1 MTTILPRHGLL
12 AAEWTKVRSVRS
24 TPLVLLFATAATVTI
39 GAVQARSA
47 AHGWDSWSPRERAE
61 FDPVFGIFTGFQLAQ
76 FAFGLLGVLAVS
88 AEFGTGTIRQTFV
101 AAPRRHQVLTAKLA
115 VVGGLAMAAGE
126 LLAFLTFFAGQF
138 ALSSKHLDVN
148 LGSAHV
154 LRAVLGQGFYL
165 CAVTLI
171 GVALGTVIRY
181 TAGAV
186 AAISGLLFLT
196 VMVFKAFTGTEPS
209 TLTHWALSSAAEGL
223 TWTTVQAPEWPS
235 AGEAFLVC
243 LTYIAVTTCLAVLS
257 LRRRDI

>member
-1 MTTILPRHGLL
+1 MTTILPRRGLL

-24 TPLVLLFATAATVTI
+24 TPFILLFATAATLTI
-39 GAVQARSA
+39 SVLQAHSA
-47 AHGWDSWSPRERAE
+47 AHGWDSWSPRDRAE
-61 FDPVFGIFTGFQLAQ
+61 FDPVFGVFTGFQLAQ
-76 FAFGLLGVLAVS
+76 FAFGMLGVLAVS

-115 VVGGLAMAAGE
+115 VIGGVALAAGE

-138 ALSSKHLDVN
+138 ALSSKHLDVG
-148 LGSAHV
+148 LGSANV

-165 CAVTLI
+165 CAVALI
-171 GVALGTVIRY
+171 GVAIGTLIRH

-196 VMVFKAFTGTEPS
+196 VMVFKAFTGAEAS
-209 TLTHWALSSAAEGL
+209 SLTHWALSSAAEGL

-235 AGEAFLVC
+235 AGKGLLVC
-243 LTYIAVTTCLAVLS
+243 LTYVAVTTCLAALS